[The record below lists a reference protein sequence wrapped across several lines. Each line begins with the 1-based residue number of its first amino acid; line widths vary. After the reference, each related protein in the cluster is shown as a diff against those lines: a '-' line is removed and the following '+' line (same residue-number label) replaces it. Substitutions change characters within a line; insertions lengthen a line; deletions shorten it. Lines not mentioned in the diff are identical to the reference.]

1 MNNLSKLQSEAVLE
15 FENKFFIN
23 NGEMKVETFL
33 DAKQFLSDQIQKASS
48 NGREE
53 VLKEL
58 RVRIDTWGGFE
69 DEGGNLCHYDSQ
81 IIEYLENLSI
91 QSKEK

>member
-1 MNNLSKLQSEAVLE
+1 MKNNISKLQSEAVKE
-15 FENKFFIN
+15 FEKKFPCSLHV
-23 NGEMKVETFL
+23 KKFL
-33 DAKQFLSDQIQKASS
+33 LDQIQKAYS

-81 IIEYLENLSI
+81 IIEYLDDLSI
-91 QSKEK
+91 QSKGKMK